1 MKKRIQAKMEKSQ
14 WRWDNIF
21 KASVGL
27 LIVIV
32 AFMAIVTVS
41 CSNSEAK
48 AIETKVTLYD
58 VPIDIELL
66 DHISGLSADYEIPV
80 ELVLAVIEVESN
92 YKADDVSK
100 AGAIGLMQVMP
111 ESHEDRMNH
120 LNCTDLF
127 DPYQNV
133 KVGMDFLSELIEK
146 NNGNIHKALTAYNY
160 GQNGA
165 NEKFFSKGIYQSDYS
180 RKVLETAE
188 KIKGEIKEM
197 YIRTDDP
204 VRDEMNYTEEK
215 DKLLQKMPKCSIC
228 DEHIQDDYLYEINGE
243 LFCEECV
250 KDNFRKSVEDY
261 VD

>member
-21 KASVGL
+21 KATTGL
-27 LIVIV
+27 LAIV
-32 AFMAIVTVS
+32 AAIVTVIAVS
-41 CSNSEAK
+41 CSRTEAK
-48 AIETKVTLYD
+48 AVETKVTLYD

-92 YKADDVSK
+92 YKADAVSK
-100 AGAIGLMQVMP
+100 AGARGLMQVIP
-111 ESHEDRMNH
+111 ESHYPRMYH

-146 NNGNIHKALTAYNY
+146 YNGNTHQALTAYNH
-160 GQNGA
+160 GEKGA
-165 NEKFFSKGIYQSDYS
+165 NDKFFSKGIYQSDYS
-180 RKVLETAE
+180 RKVFETAE
-188 KIKGEIKEM
+188 KIKGEITEM

-204 VRDEMNYTEEK
+204 VKDYDRYAEDQ
-215 DKLLQKMPKCSIC
+215 DKLLQKMPVCSYC
-228 DEHIQDDYLYEINGE
+228 DKHIQDDCLYEINDE
-243 LFCEECV
+243 VICEECL
-250 KDNFRKSVEDY
+250 KDNFRKNVEDY
-261 VD
+261 VE